1 VRNRAEPSA
10 PLDPQ
15 SVLKNILKL
24 VTKVNKNSYSENNSI
39 RATTLHLVMKTEST
53 SASMT
58 FLYRDNPLGY
68 LIAEKKRKG
77 TSMVGA
83 FSFHAPLNRS

>member
-1 VRNRAEPSA
+1 MQEKKRGEAAQPSVRNRAEPSA

-15 SVLKNILKL
+15 LKNILKL

-53 SASMT
+53 SA
-58 FLYRDNPLGY
+58 
-68 LIAEKKRKG
+68 
-77 TSMVGA
+77 
-83 FSFHAPLNRS
+83 